1 MQTQAAH
8 NTAAQFVSCQLDGH
22 MFPEIRSLLYA
33 GVAIWCRYARL
44 ADWQYIGSC
53 AQAAPDLPLVG
64 NGDVLSWTDYE
75 AHMKAAPELS
85 TCMIA
90 R

>member
-1 MQTQAAH
+1 M
-8 NTAAQFVSCQLDGH
+8 SCQLDGH
-22 MFPEIRSLLYA
+22 MLLGARSPLCA
-33 GVAIWCRYARL
+33 DVPIWCRYARL

-53 AQAAPDLPLVG
+53 ARAAPDLPLVG
-64 NGDVLSWTDYE
+64 NGDVLSWTNYE